1 MIQQLRKIGVKIPIV
16 TTSSW
21 GDDPLSSL
29 PALLTGDIVDAHAYG
44 GIDELQKNPL
54 NAPTFV
60 DWMAAAHV
68 IDRPLSVTE
77 WNVSPFPAPDRHASP
92 LYVASSAR
100 LQGWDALMQFAYSQ
114 QPFAGGG
121 SPSNWDAFNDP
132 SLLATLPAAA
142 LLYRRGDVQE
152 ANITYVFAPTPD
164 QLFNRLTSPTTSVAL
179 RTAVE
184 KGKLVV
190 AMPQTRELPW
200 LEKSQIPPGA
210 QLITD
215 PNQSLIKPDA
225 TYAVSDTGELRR
237 DWAQGTYTID
247 SPRSQAA
254 MGWIGG
260 KQINLADV
268 GIAVTTRNATVSI
281 QSLDQTNIR
290 ESRSILIS
298 LGARAVPES
307 GNRTPFHSEP
317 VEGRL
322 TIRAGKGLK
331 LYKQV
336 GRASVQH
343 EIPTSYENGQY
354 QINLSPNLGTYWLL
368 LK

>member
-1 MIQQLRKIGVKIPIV
+1 
-16 TTSSW
+16 
-21 GDDPLSSL
+21 
-29 PALLTGDIVDAHAYG
+29 
-44 GIDELQKNPL
+44 
-54 NAPTFV
+54 
-60 DWMAAAHV
+60 
-68 IDRPLSVTE
+68 
-77 WNVSPFPAPDRHASP
+77 
-92 LYVASSAR
+92 
-100 LQGWDALMQFAYSQ
+100 
-114 QPFAGGG
+114 
-121 SPSNWDAFNDP
+121 
-132 SLLATLPAAA
+132 
-142 LLYRRGDVQE
+142 
-152 ANITYVFAPTPD
+152 
-164 QLFNRLTSPTTSVAL
+164 
-179 RTAVE
+179 
-184 KGKLVV
+184 
-190 AMPQTRELPW
+190 
-200 LEKSQIPPGA
+200 
-210 QLITD
+210 
-215 PNQSLIKPDA
+215 
-225 TYAVSDTGELRR
+225 
-237 DWAQGTYTID
+237 
-247 SPRSQAA
+247 

-260 KQINLADV
+260 KQITLADV

>member
-152 ANITYVFAPTPD
+152 GQNHIC
-164 QLFNRLTSPTTSVAL
+164 
-179 RTAVE
+179 
-184 KGKLVV
+184 
-190 AMPQTRELPW
+190 
-200 LEKSQIPPGA
+200 IC
-210 QLITD
+210 
-215 PNQSLIKPDA
+215 PNP
-225 TYAVSDTGELRR
+225 
-237 DWAQGTYTID
+237 
-247 SPRSQAA
+247 
-254 MGWIGG
+254 
-260 KQINLADV
+260 
-268 GIAVTTRNATVSI
+268 
-281 QSLDQTNIR
+281 
-290 ESRSILIS
+290 
-298 LGARAVPES
+298 
-307 GNRTPFHSEP
+307 
-317 VEGRL
+317 
-322 TIRAGKGLK
+322 
-331 LYKQV
+331 
-336 GRASVQH
+336 
-343 EIPTSYENGQY
+343 
-354 QINLSPNLGTYWLL
+354 
-368 LK
+368 